1 MANNI
6 LPREYNLLS
15 PPVNWVFKTIF
26 STWKLQ
32 RVNVQVLLYLGHQGG
47 INRTINQVFPVQ
59 LPDGAVLDGRLDG
72 GDDPEHPVPGPALR
86 VGAQPVQP
94 GLPHHRRLRGHDA
107 ELGAVGAVLG
117 QARTETNGQ
126 T

>member
-1 MANNI
+1 M
-6 LPREYNLLS
+6 
-15 PPVNWVFKTIF
+15 
-26 STWKLQ
+26 
-32 RVNVQVLLYLGHQGG
+32 
-47 INRTINQVFPVQ
+47 
-59 LPDGAVLDGRLDG
+59 LDGGLDG

-117 QARTETNGQ
+117 QARAETGTMEMKPRVKNSIW
-126 T
+126 